1 MGRSTPHPGS
11 IGWSLETN
19 KNKEEIVMSI
29 NDVIINNLIEVLTIH
44 VDGEWIDVQVET
56 DKEDDS

>member
-1 MGRSTPHPGS
+1 
-11 IGWSLETN
+11 
-19 KNKEEIVMSI
+19 MSI